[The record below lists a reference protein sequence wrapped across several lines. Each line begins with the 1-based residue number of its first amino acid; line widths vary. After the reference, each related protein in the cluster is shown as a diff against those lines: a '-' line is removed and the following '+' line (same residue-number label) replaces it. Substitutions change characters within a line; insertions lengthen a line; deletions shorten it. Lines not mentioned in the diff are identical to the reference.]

1 MAEKNSKLTRIRSG
15 IPGFDELID
24 GGFHRGTVNTVTG
37 SSGTGKT
44 VFASQFIHYGLKTG
58 RGA

>member
-1 MAEKNSKLTRIRSG
+1 MAEKSGKFNRTRSG

-24 GGFHRGTVNTVTG
+24 GGFHVGTVNTVTG

-44 VFASQFIHYGLKTG
+44 VFASQFIYYGLKWV